1 MPPALRLLVAACFED
16 DVAARPI
23 SMAHI
28 AKDIER
34 ILATEGGDEAQALEM
49 DSDDDGASI
58 ARMADML
65 FNVRFL
71 SHAVRARSPVSL
83 AVRARASSLA

>member
-28 AKDIER
+28 AKDLER
-34 ILATEGGDEAQALEM
+34 ILTTEGGDAAQALETN
-49 DSDDDGASI
+49 SDDDGASI
-58 ARMADML
+58 ARTAEML
-65 FNVRFL
+65 FNVSFVRV
-71 SHAVRARSPVSL
+71 ARARSPVSL
-83 AVRARASSLA
+83 AVRARPLA